1 MIVTMSDI
9 RKFMNNDPKIEA
21 RVDIYRKNVIADF
34 EKQTDMTWT
43 EETGRTLFVEFEEWI
58 HRDNSI
64 FINTVNLNK
73 GTITIKTWGKNTK
86 EVDADA
92 LVLNDDF
99 TVEEYRKYRGV
110 EIRPLCKFSQYTR
123 INFDSGFDVLPADL
137 QDIHLALIKQI
148 EFQCMRLSNEKLI
161 QKNQGFEG
169 GSTTY
174 EEANYH
180 PLYRDTIEHYRNKCV
195 A

>member
-9 RKFMNNDPKIEA
+9 RKFMNNDPKIEG
-21 RVDIYRKNVIADF
+21 RVDIIRKGVIADF

-43 EETGRTLFVEFEEWI
+43 KETGRTLFVEFEEWI

-64 FINTVNLNK
+64 FLNTINLDK
-73 GTITIKTWGKNTK
+73 LTIAIKTWGKNTK
-86 EVDADA
+86 EADA
-92 LVLNDDF
+92 TVLTIDDDY

-110 EIRPLCKFSQYTR
+110 EIRPLLKLCQYTR
-123 INFDSGFDVLPADL
+123 ITFDSGFDVLPDDL
-137 QDIHLALIKQI
+137 QDIHLAMIKQI
-148 EFQCMRLSNEKLI
+148 EFLCMRLSSEKLI

-174 EEANYH
+174 EEANFH
-180 PLYRDTIEHYRNKCV
+180 PLYRDTIEFYRNKCV